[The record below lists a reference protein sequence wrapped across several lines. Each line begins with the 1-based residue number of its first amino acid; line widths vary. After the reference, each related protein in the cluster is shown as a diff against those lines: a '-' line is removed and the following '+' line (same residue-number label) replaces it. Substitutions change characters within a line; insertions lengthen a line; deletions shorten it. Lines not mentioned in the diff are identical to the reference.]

1 MTIGLFFGSFNP
13 IHNGHLNIAREVLK
27 KTEIDSI
34 WMVLS
39 PRSPDKEEVLDKKDR
54 YELMRLA
61 LMSETKINISKVEF
75 NFKTPNYTY
84 LTLLELSKKHPNYNF
99 IILMGEDNY
108 KNIND
113 WRESNY
119 IINNFKILV
128 YPRESTLKNEN
139 FLTGKLYDISSSM
152 IRRKVAKNEDISSL
166 VPLNVMKEIEKK
178 NYYSR

>member
-61 LMSETKINISKVEF
+61 SVS
-75 NFKTPNYTY
+75 YTH
-84 LTLLELSKKHPNYNF
+84 LTLPTK
-99 IILMGEDNY
+99 
-108 KNIND
+108 
-113 WRESNY
+113 
-119 IINNFKILV
+119 
-128 YPRESTLKNEN
+128 
-139 FLTGKLYDISSSM
+139 
-152 IRRKVAKNEDISSL
+152 A
-166 VPLNVMKEIEKK
+166 
-178 NYYSR
+178 

>member
-75 NFKTPNYTY
+75 NLKTPNYTY

-166 VPLNVMKEIEKK
+166 VPLNVMKEIKKK

>member
-75 NFKTPNYTY
+75 NLKTPNYTY

-113 WRESNY
+113 WKESNY

>member
-1 MTIGLFFGSFNP
+1 M
-13 IHNGHLNIAREVLK
+13 NIAREVLK

-75 NFKTPNYTY
+75 NLKTPNYTY

-178 NYYSR
+178 SYYSR